1 MRRPL
6 RAIVSFLLFCAAVI
20 AVIELG
26 QWFHRHP
33 QDLPWTELRL
43 DQPTG
48 RFTAAKIAALG
59 RSAPHCRALLRY
71 AGTLDRP
78 APVRQSGQQCGY
90 SDGIRLQGGNARTAA
105 FSPAGP
111 VTSCPVAAALLLWD
125 QRVLQPAAERH
136 FGTRVT
142 SLTHAGS
149 YSCRRLYNR
158 DDGPWSEH
166 ATADAVDILGFTL
179 ANGRTVSVLRDWSGD
194 PVEAAFLHEV
204 RDGACAF
211 FTTVL
216 SPDYNAAHRDHLHLD
231 VADRGPAG
239 WSACR

>member
-1 MRRPL
+1 MRRPF
-6 RAIVSFLLFCAAVI
+6 RAVFYFLLFCAAAV
-20 AVIELG
+20 AVIELR

-59 RSAPHCRALLRY
+59 DDAPRCRALLGS
-71 AGTLDRP
+71 AGVLDRP
-78 APVRQSGQQCGY
+78 APARTANENCGY
-90 SDGIRLQGGNARTAA
+90 EDGIRLEGGNARTAA
-105 FSPAGP
+105 FQPGGL
-111 VTSCPVAAALLLWD
+111 VTSCPAATALLLWD

-136 FGTRVT
+136 FGASVT
-142 SLTHAGS
+142 GLLHAGS

-158 DDGPWSEH
+158 EDRAWSEH
-166 ATADAVDILGFTL
+166 ATADAVDILGFRL
-179 ANGRTVSVLRDWSGD
+179 SNGRTVSVLRNWSGEGRD
-194 PVEAAFLHEV
+194 AAFLRDV
-204 RDGACAF
+204 RDGACRL

-231 VADRGPAG
+231 VADRGPSG